1 MKKRI
6 WYLSSEKFVLYHQ
19 LEFLQIKSKKHISN
33 WDEYLLK
40 KSAFKYTLAEWQR
53 TITQK
58 RTIRKIITLP
68 YYLYKK
74 NIIQDP
80 SNRWQYYDASVE
92 NTDNIKEVDNYFEE
106 HSEIIEEF
114 VERDEEEEYDGE
126 SK

>member
-1 MKKRI
+1 M
-6 WYLSSEKFVLYHQ
+6 
-19 LEFLQIKSKKHISN
+19 
-33 WDEYLLK
+33 K

-58 RTIRKIITLP
+58 RTIRKIMTLP
-68 YYLYKK
+68 YYLHKI

-114 VERDEEEEYDGE
+114 VERDEEEEYGGE